1 MHHSYMS
8 LMQKLI
14 YDQNVS
20 TWLLNNKLYLLM
32 KIMEQKQ
39 YGENGKAKNGVKTVT

>member
-20 TWLLNNKLYLLM
+20 TWLLNNKLYLFM

-39 YGENGKAKNGVKTVT
+39 YGENGNAKNGVKTVT